1 MKRLVAV
8 CLLVTLSL
16 PVFAVGGDQVRY
28 VGGTVSA
35 LNPGGT
41 GRLDATSDASLIF
54 EYSGKKLTI
63 PYADIQS
70 FEYSKEVARHL
81 GVLPAIIAALLK
93 TRQRRHFFRIS
104 YHGQNQVAQVIIL
117 EVPKQMPRILQGVL
131 RERAGH
137 AGDPCSQGNHAG
149 LAPSPAL

>member
-1 MKRLVAV
+1 MKKLVAV

-16 PVFAVGGDQVRY
+16 PAFAVGGEQVTY
-28 VGGTVSA
+28 VGGSVSA

-41 GRLDATSDASLIF
+41 GRLDTTSDTSLIF
-54 EYSGKKLTI
+54 EYSGKKLAI

-104 YHGQNQVAQVIIL
+104 YHDQNQVAQVVIF
-117 EVPKQMPRILQGVL
+117 EVPKQMPRVLQAVL
-131 RERAGH
+131 RERAAH
-137 AGDPCSQGNHAG
+137 AGESCSPCSATH
-149 LAPSPAL
+149 